1 MLEKSFNIKLFS
13 TFQRLLK
20 VMSSILKFIKK
31 CKGII
36 DLENELNNASFI
48 EESKTLCLRY
58 LQVNIS
64 MNQDKF
70 NVKESLGLFKESEG
84 LYRCGGRL
92 GKANIMHDTKH
103 PVILPNDHKVTE
115 LIIVEGHFLTV
126 EFFTVV
132 PQRH

>member
-20 VMSSILKFIKK
+20 VMSSILKFIKT

-70 NVKESLGLFKESEG
+70 NLKESLRLFKESEG

-92 GKANIMHDTKH
+92 GKANIMHETKH
-103 PVILPNDHKVTE
+103 LVILPNDHKVTE